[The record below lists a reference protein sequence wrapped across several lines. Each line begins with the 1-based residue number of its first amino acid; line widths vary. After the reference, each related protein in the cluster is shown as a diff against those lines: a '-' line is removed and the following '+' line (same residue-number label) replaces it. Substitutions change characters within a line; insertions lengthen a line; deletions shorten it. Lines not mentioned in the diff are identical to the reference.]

1 MPMKPRTFRR
11 VVLLGS
17 LGAIVLIVALGYFVV
32 RPWQNHRQ
40 LEAMRKD
47 GIAAYEQGEY
57 LEAMR
62 QLGRFKNNA
71 EDFEPEI
78 YLMLARAAEKYETND
93 GGNIP
98 VSINA
103 YRDYLRRVPG
113 DLEAMR
119 ELLPLLN
126 VNQQYR
132 EAQTLAQDLINT
144 HGDTSIDVLREL
156 RYSLM
161 LEQADAQRVEPVARA
176 IFEHEDS
183 TYGDANMYLRF
194 LRSQGRN
201 EEADELLDHR
211 IASNPDRLQEQ
222 LLDFQRRSAS
232 YGEEV
237 EFQVVVDE
245 LAEIIGF
252 DLGTMQW
259 EGDAPSITS
268 DEAWYVSLA
277 FNILR
282 RQDLSITVQLRAA
295 DELDDM
301 LNGIWAARRLYWA
314 GRNKE
319 LMDLEIRTAK
329 DELDSDVLGYQYLSA
344 KQSSDTEK
352 QEAKREAINQ
362 VQLDRRGRAWQIY
375 IDGLAAL
382 DANDTVAA
390 RVALEKA
397 IKIYPS
403 EPTFHLTMGD
413 VHRAQGRFNEA
424 VGEWIL
430 ASEIVNG
437 EVGIETRS
445 STNTWPT
452 PMIRVVSAYAND
464 DRLNE
469 AVEYIDELERVAGN
483 DLNAIYRMLSAR
495 ADLARQGELA
505 REAVLKFAEAWTRTR
520 SALAPEVRAKFSML
534 VAEIFASA
542 RLSDIARE
550 EIVFGIETMPGN
562 RVLIAQLADVD
573 TRYRLNALQV
583 AGVNPDDVIDATP
596 RQATRRAALVMDSTG
611 SLDAALL
618 IFDEAMARV
627 EPEDPDEW
635 TLARA
640 RFVDRVDRERAIEFW
655 DELLEQRP
663 DDIELVYLAIES
675 NAYARNLTRIDSLI
689 DHVTE
694 LTSTAGKALPS
705 RLRLARAN
713 AMVSGELEK
722 SKTNR
727 DRAMEIVRAVVANEP
742 MNTHARNMLGRLLSL
757 QPSPGL
763 PESERFEP
771 DYKGAIEQYMIL
783 SRQLNG
789 SGAQTYLLE
798 SFDLAYRMG
807 DEAQARD
814 LLREYISRFGRDVY
828 NLPTV
833 AERYENLGDID
844 RAAEL
849 YQQVYNGSG
858 GLPEAG
864 LSLADLRFR
873 QGRSAQAK
881 ELLKEIGK
889 NEVLSRDSVLRMAS
903 LYTRSGSAPE
913 GEQVIRNAEQY
924 GLSAIDAKML
934 LADYAELY
942 MSPEAQIEALR
953 EATSIEPSH
962 LPAWKRL
969 VKRLVELGQFEL
981 AQQAYADAISVVD
994 EDTELAR
1001 YGAIAQ
1007 GAPETANQMLSLP
1020 GMQDDPILRQVVER
1034 VEAYSNLDASTA
1046 VEDRYNMLSSMID
1059 EFPSVD
1065 VLQSYCV
1072 KQMSILP
1079 LNPVLIASNA
1089 EKALKNAPSNTAI
1102 MGIAGETYL
1111 RVNMPEEALRVVN
1124 LWRANTLETNIVANA
1139 ISARALIQFERYAQ
1153 AEQELAPFV
1162 DESFR
1167 TPELKVSREVLDA
1180 FSLVR
1185 LRQGEDPSVTAQ
1197 RLRPLIETND
1207 ELRNRTWLGLASR
1220 EINDLA
1226 MAEEW
1231 IRTAEAY
1238 STDADRFALANAWI
1252 TLAFDHET
1260 WNPEYA
1266 QMAIAQ
1272 VESMLEGD
1280 GPSVAFAYT
1289 LMARAQVIIAR
1300 DLRESGSASD
1310 AYENA
1315 VSSYMRAAELDPT
1328 NLLPL
1333 IDAASYAAEGKL
1345 NERVVEIYDRILA
1358 MGLGDDGDIGRI
1370 KAMVLNNL
1378 AMSRVRIGVQS
1389 DDQQAVLALVEHATR
1404 IQPDVASYWG
1414 TRGWVEL
1421 EFGLL
1426 EAAESSFRRSFTLNP
1441 NGAEGI
1447 TGLFIVLYTQGET
1460 DTSETRRLKER
1471 LDALRSQGDLE
1482 EELRAKLDSFGL

>member
-32 RPWQNHRQ
+32 RPWQNQRQ
-40 LEAMRKD
+40 LEAMRID
-47 GIAAYEQGEY
+47 GIAAYERGEY

-62 QLGRFKNNA
+62 QLGRYKNNA

-78 YLMLARAAEKYETND
+78 YLMLARAAEKYEAND

-126 VNQQYR
+126 VNQQFL

-156 RYSLM
+156 RYALM

-183 TYGDANMYLRF
+183 SYGDANMYIRF
-194 LRSQGRN
+194 LRSQGRDD
-201 EEADELLDHR
+201 EADELLDRR

-222 LLDFQRRSAS
+222 LLDFQRRSS
-232 YGEEV
+232 GYGEEV
-237 EFQVVVDE
+237 DFQVVVDE
-245 LAEIIGF
+245 LAAIIG
-252 DLGTMQW
+252 LNPGTMQW
-259 EGDAPSITS
+259 EDDAPTMTS
-268 DEAWYVSLA
+268 DEAWFVSLA

-282 RQDLSITVQLRAA
+282 EQNLSITVQLRAA

-314 GRNKE
+314 GRSEE

-344 KQSSDTEK
+344 KQSSDTEE
-352 QEAKREAINQ
+352 QDAKREAINQ
-362 VQLDRRGRAWQIY
+362 IQLDRRGRAWQSY
-375 IDGLAAL
+375 IDGLTAL

-397 IKIYPS
+397 IKVYPS
-403 EPTFHLTMGD
+403 EPTFRLTMGE
-413 VHRAQGRFNEA
+413 VHQAQGRFNEA
-424 VGEWIL
+424 VKEWIL

-437 EVGIETRS
+437 EVGMATRS
-445 STNTWPT
+445 STNAWPT
-452 PMIRVVSAYAND
+452 PMIRVVRAYAKV

-469 AVEYIDELERVAGN
+469 AVEYIDELERVSGN

-505 REAVLKFAEAWTRTR
+505 RATVLKFVEAWTKTR
-520 SALAPEVRAKFSML
+520 SKLDPETRATFSTL

-542 RLSDIARE
+542 RLTDIARE
-550 EIVFGIETMPGN
+550 EIAFAIETMPGN
-562 RVLIAQLADVD
+562 QTLIAQLAEVD
-573 TRYRLNALQV
+573 ARYRLDALQL

-596 RQATRRAALVMDSTG
+596 RQATRRAAMVMDKTG

-618 IFDEAMARV
+618 VFDEAMTKA

-635 TLARA
+635 ILARV
-640 RFVDRVDRERAIEFW
+640 RFVDRVDRERAVEFW

-663 DDIELVYLAIES
+663 DDIELIYIAIDS
-675 NAYARNLTRIDSLI
+675 NAYARDLTRIDSLI
-689 DHVTE
+689 DRVIE

-713 AMVSGELEK
+713 AMVSGELDK

-727 DRAMEIVRAVVANEP
+727 ARAMEIVRAVVANEP
-742 MNTHARNMLGRLLSL
+742 MNTDARNMLGRLLSL

-814 LLREYISRFGRDVY
+814 LLREYLSRFGGDVF

-833 AERYENLGDID
+833 AERFENLGDID

-849 YQQVYNGSG
+849 YQQVYSG
-858 GLPEAG
+858 TKGQPEAG

-881 ELLKEIGK
+881 ELLKEIGE
-889 NEVLSRDSVLRMAS
+889 NEELSSDSVLRMAS
-903 LYTRSGSAPE
+903 LYARSGSAPE
-913 GEQVIRNAEQY
+913 GEQVIRSAEQY
-924 GLSAIDAKML
+924 GLSTIDAKML
-934 LADYAELY
+934 LADYAKLY
-942 MSPEAQIEALR
+942 MTPDVQIEALR
-953 EATSIEPSH
+953 EATSIEPSY
-962 LPAWKRL
+962 LPAWKQL

-1007 GAPETANQMLSLP
+1007 GAPETAEQMLSLP

-1059 EFPSVD
+1059 EFPSID
-1065 VLQSYCV
+1065 VLQSFCV
-1072 KQMSILP
+1072 KEMAILP
-1079 LNPVLIASNA
+1079 MRPLLIATNA

-1111 RVNMPEEALRVVN
+1111 RVNMPEEALRVVG

-1139 ISARALIQFERYAQ
+1139 IGARALIQLERYAQ

-1167 TPELKVSREVLDA
+1167 TPELQVSREVLDA

-1185 LRQGEDPSVTAQ
+1185 LRQGEDPAITAQ
-1197 RLRPLIETND
+1197 RLRPLIESSD
-1207 ELRNRTWLGLASR
+1207 ELRNRTWLGLAAR
-1220 EINDLA
+1220 EINDLGV
-1226 MAEEW
+1226 AEEW
-1231 IRTAEAY
+1231 IRTAETYA
-1238 STDADRFALANAWI
+1238 TDDDRFALANAWI
-1252 TLAFDHET
+1252 MLAFNHEA

-1272 VESMLEGD
+1272 VEPMLAGD
-1280 GPSVAFAYT
+1280 DPSAALAYN
-1289 LMARAQVIIAR
+1289 LMARAQVILAR
-1300 DLRESGSASD
+1300 DLRESGNASD
-1310 AYENA
+1310 AYANA
-1315 VSSYMRAAELDPT
+1315 VSSFMRAAELDPT

-1333 IDAASYAAEGKL
+1333 LDAASYAAEGKH
-1345 NERVVEIYDRILA
+1345 NERVIEIYDRILA
-1358 MGLGDDGDIGRI
+1358 MGLGDEGNIGQI

-1389 DDQQAVLALVEHATR
+1389 DDQQDVLGLVEQATR

-1426 EAAESSFRRSFTLNP
+1426 EAAERSFRRSFTLNP
-1441 NGAEGI
+1441 GGAEGI
-1447 TGLFIVLYTQGET
+1447 TGLYIVLYSQGET
-1460 DTSETRRLKER
+1460 ETSETMRLKEQ
-1471 LDALRSQGDLE
+1471 LDALRGQGDLE
-1482 EELRAKLDSFGL
+1482 EELRAKLESFGL